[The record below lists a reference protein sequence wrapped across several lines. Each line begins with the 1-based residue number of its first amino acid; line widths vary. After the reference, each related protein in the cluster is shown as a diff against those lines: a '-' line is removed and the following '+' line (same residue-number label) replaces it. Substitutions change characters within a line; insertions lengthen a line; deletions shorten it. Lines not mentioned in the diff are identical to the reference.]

1 MSKKKKR
8 KESAD
13 YKTPGRVKRSGGVAP
28 YAKAQRISTSQAR
41 KELEKI

>member
-13 YKTPGRVKRSGGVAP
+13 NETPGVVKRLGDVAP